1 MHIVDLVTEKSEG
14 SISYW
19 SKLWIFFSYTE
30 LPLTQGRADRMRNIV
45 KV

>member
-14 SISYW
+14 SISHW
-19 SKLWIFFSYTE
+19 SKLLIFFSYTE
-30 LPLTQGRADRMRNIV
+30 LPLTQGRAGRMRNIV